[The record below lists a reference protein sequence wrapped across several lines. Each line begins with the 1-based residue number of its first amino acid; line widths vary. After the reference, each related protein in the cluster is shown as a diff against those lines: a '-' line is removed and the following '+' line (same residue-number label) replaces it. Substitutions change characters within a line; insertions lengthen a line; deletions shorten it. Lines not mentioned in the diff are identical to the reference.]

1 MGDQAERV
9 VLEAEDQVSPVVN
22 QANSSLDSFEK
33 KATTAHDKVVRI
45 TDQTRTSVQRLI
57 SSLEK
62 QADTFGKTGV
72 DRLISQRDQLLQR
85 YAREPQ
91 AIDAITRS
99 YEKMIA
105 IEEKA
110 SRDALAAKAAKE
122 AEEAL
127 QKQSLAIE
135 AFGQRISQSM
145 DNPLQVARGSISSVL
160 TALGPFGVAVASG
173 AAVLGAVAVSAF
185 QAAKS
190 LGEYGTHIKDAEL
203 RTGLAAKEV
212 GQFGFA
218 ARAVGQDISIVERL
232 MRGLSQAADDSSHE
246 GEKARTTLRGMGID
260 LHNAAG
266 EMKPTSE
273 TLVEISEGLN
283 KLPEGLQRDAAAM
296 DLFKRVGVEAIPFMT
311 ELNDNLRIAHDEG
324 FGPTEDDIRRFT
336 EYQREVTVL
345 ETKWDSLVRKFK
357 EGLVITVSYV
367 GQGVDWFLKNVA
379 APSSEEEH
387 AGEELQRQDQEAVRA
402 AGGAGAKMSISAH
415 RQAMADMDRRAPDI
429 MKNRDATLQQIADLR
444 SQQQQLVGDFGL
456 LQAVAPTKD
465 EQAKAQRATQIQGQ
479 IQQLQQMLNDAE
491 AATRRTDLHGGK
503 EETDRLR
510 ARFFGTHEGMEKAY
524 ADAKK
529 DVERLQKELFEPDKP
544 LTRAQAQDLGHQ
556 LQSAQTD
563 EARRKAALDAT
574 AHGGEALK
582 EFRRQAAEFE
592 KKGDEAELDAIGK
605 IFYQRD
611 QLLKQAVLVKAS
623 EVEIAAIRKAAD
635 EQAGK
640 IRTAE
645 TAKFDADWR
654 KFEEYAQADQAKRS
668 MKNIASLG
676 PSKEEMKEW
685 EDWFRAQDQVASINL
700 ESQKDRLTREASHA
714 QKMVGFSGAEG
725 TDAVRETYQIR
736 IDLAKQLAEVEAER
750 ILKETTGSEQ
760 LVAGA
765 RAMKALNKEVA
776 DAQEEAVLKELEIQ
790 KQQMDSIKKESEGLW
805 QTLLTHPTKFPK
817 ELASTLHEAVIKP
830 VAEGMASMTAN
841 ILHPAIYGADGGGGL
856 AGIFKGIFGGSK
868 QADPVKIS
876 TDQNTTATIL
886 NSAHVAA
893 LTAVLA
899 GAMGMTAPAVAAP
912 AGIPGLAG
920 VSVPSI
926 SVPARMATVTM
937 TGGGG
942 AAVSE
947 ASPAYSGLP
956 VTPDRIAQSLGIG
969 GASTGGGGPNGA
981 YSMSALANL
990 PLNHQSPLFQM
1001 LAPGLSGKAG
1011 SGASMLSNLK
1021 GSVFN
1026 QSAYESLGKPYT
1038 TGASLESGGLAVA
1051 TSPAATAAGMML
1063 ATSGLMGKQ
1072 MGSWGGVGMGTVG
1085 GGLLGAG
1092 IGMQAGGPMGAVL
1105 GAGIGAIAGFGIGVG
1120 EKLAGIESPTV
1131 KAHNDIK
1138 QIYNVDIPQNS
1149 GTIKQ
1154 VVSIAQSQFGGDIA
1168 VAVRSPSVRQLVMLY
1183 SEATGQKM
1191 PLSASTPY
1199 AGSLVEQG
1207 GNLYQQASFQNN
1219 AWHSYASDMP
1229 TMGGLGGTTFPTTP
1243 GPNTTA
1249 GGSTYVSLNL
1259 NGQPITADF
1268 VADQS
1273 LAAQNASYGRT
1284 QQSANLQVPGLMVA

>member
-105 IEEKA
+105 IEEKSA
-110 SRDALAAKAAKE
+110 RDALAVKAAKE

-127 QKQSLAIE
+127 QKQSVAIE
-135 AFGQRISQSM
+135 AFGQRVSQSM
-145 DNPLQVARGSISSVL
+145 ENPLQGARGAISSVL

-173 AAVLGAVAVSAF
+173 AAVLGAVALSAF
-185 QAAKS
+185 EAAKS
-190 LGEYGTHIKDAEL
+190 LGEYGTHVKDAEL

-232 MRGLSQAADDSSHE
+232 MRGLSQAADDNSKE

-260 LHNAAG
+260 LHTAAG

-273 TLVEISEGLN
+273 ILVEISEGLN

-387 AGEELQRQDQEAVRA
+387 AGEEHQRQDQDAVRA

-429 MKNRDATLQQIADLR
+429 MKNSDATLQQIADLR

-456 LQAVAPTKD
+456 LQALAPTKE
-465 EQAKAQRATQIQGQ
+465 EQAKAQGATQIQGQ
-479 IQQLQQMLNDAE
+479 IKQLQQMLNDAE

-529 DVERLQKELFEPDKP
+529 DVERLQKELFEPDRP

-563 EARRKAALDAT
+563 EERRKAALDAT

-623 EVEIAAIRKAAD
+623 EAEIAAIRKAAD

-654 KFEEYAQADQAKRS
+654 KFEEYAQQEQAKRL
-668 MKNIASLG
+668 MKNVASLG

-700 ESQKDRLTREASHA
+700 ESQKDLLTREASHA

-725 TDAVRETYQIR
+725 MDAVRETYQIR

-776 DAQEEAVLKELEIQ
+776 DAQEEAVLKQLEIQ
-790 KQQMDSIKKESEGLW
+790 KQQMDSLKKESEGLW
-805 QTLLTHPTKFPK
+805 NTLLMHPTKFPK
-817 ELASTLHEAVIKP
+817 ELASTIHEAVIKP

-841 ILHPAIYGADGGGGL
+841 VLHPAIFGADGGGGL
-856 AGIFKGIFGGSK
+856 AGIFQGIFGGSK
-868 QADPVKIS
+868 QADPIKIS

-912 AGIPGLAG
+912 TGIAGLAG

-942 AAVSE
+942 DGAAVPE
-947 ASPAYSGLP
+947 ASP
-956 VTPDRIAQSLGIG
+956 TFIID
-969 GASTGGGGPNGA
+969 GGGGAPAGVGGVPSGGGA
-981 YSMSALANL
+981 PEGGYSTSALSNL
-990 PLNHQSPLFQM
+990 PMLNRGSPLSQ
-1001 LAPGLSGKAG
+1001 LAPALSGKPAFPGLS
-1011 SGASMLSNLK
+1011 
-1021 GSVFN
+1021 
-1026 QSAYESLGKPYT
+1026 Q
-1038 TGASLESGGLAVA
+1038 LESSVWNTKAYHGLPIDQTTFAGQAASSGLAVA
-1051 TSPAATAAGMML
+1051 TSPMATAAGMML

-1072 MGSWGGVGMGTVG
+1072 MGSWGGVGMGTAG
-1085 GGLLGAG
+1085 GALLGAG
-1092 IGMQAGGPMGAVL
+1092 FGMQYGGPMGAVL
-1105 GAGIGAIAGFGIGVG
+1105 GAGIGAVAGLGIGIG
-1120 EKLAGIESPTV
+1120 EKLAGIESPQV

-1138 QIYNVDIPQNS
+1138 QIYGVDIPQNS

-1154 VVSIAQSQFGGDIA
+1154 VVSIAQSEFGNDIA
-1168 VAVRSPSVRQLVMLY
+1168 VAVRSPKVRQLVMLY

-1219 AWHSYASDMP
+1219 AWHSYVSDLP
-1229 TMGGLGGTTFPTTP
+1229 TLGGIGGSTFPTTP
-1243 GPNTTA
+1243 GPNTTPS
-1249 GGSTYVSLNL
+1249 GSTYVSLNI
-1259 NGQPITADF
+1259 NGQPITSDF

-1273 LAAQNASYGRT
+1273 MAAQNASYGRT